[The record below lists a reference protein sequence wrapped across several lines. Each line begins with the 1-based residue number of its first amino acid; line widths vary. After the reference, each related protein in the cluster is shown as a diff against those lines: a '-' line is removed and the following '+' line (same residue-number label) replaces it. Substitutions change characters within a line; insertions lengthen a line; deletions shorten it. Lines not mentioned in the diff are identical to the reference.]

1 MPSTGFRTRRDA
13 GRESVRLCRF
23 GLPAIAAFSLA
34 ACLSDAQ
41 LLQNNENAARHFVEH
56 HALSDIGCNQVRI
69 EMLAK
74 SEEPGQPLGELASA
88 YRLQA
93 SGCGK
98 TRTYAVLCEDQTL
111 CSLKSPPR
119 AEATRRPP

>member
-13 GRESVRLCRF
+13 GGESVRFCRL

-41 LLQNNENAARHFVEH
+41 LLQNNESAARNFVEH
-56 HALSDIGCNQVRI
+56 HALSDMGCDQVRI

-88 YRLQA
+88 YRLRA
-93 SGCGK
+93 SGCGQ